1 MNNANAVLIPV
12 HKDCTLSLFQRLRG
26 RLTRAPG
33 AAPSASRPP
42 DPALLESREAITRF
56 LFLADPPEPVD
67 LCFVLGCPTPT
78 NMDPAIA
85 LHASGFA
92 PVVMISGHGPA
103 RQPVPESMVF
113 RDYAVARGIPAE
125 AMIIE
130 TEATNTK
137 ENFALSAPIIGAQL
151 GWSRI
156 RRVALVTKPY
166 HMRRAI
172 MTARQH
178 WPAHLRLIALPSYA
192 PDDPLAESWW
202 QTEDGRRYVLQELRA
217 IGTYALQ
224 NDIGGF

>member
-1 MNNANAVLIPV
+1 M
-12 HKDCTLSLFQRLRG
+12 
-26 RLTRAPG
+26 
-33 AAPSASRPP
+33 
-42 DPALLESREAITRF
+42 ESREAITRF
-56 LFLADPPEPVD
+56 LFVGDPTEPVD
-67 LCFVLGCPTPT
+67 LCFVLGCPTPM

-85 LHASGFA
+85 LHAGGFT
-92 PVVMISGHGPA
+92 PVIMISGHGPS
-103 RQPVPESMVF
+103 RQPVPESILF

-125 AMIIE
+125 AMMVE

-137 ENFALSAPIIGAQL
+137 ENFLLSAPIIEAQL

-178 WPAHLRLIALPSYA
+178 WPAHLKLIAQPA
-192 PDDPLAESWW
+192 IDPDDPSAETWW
-202 QTEDGRRYVLQELRA
+202 RTESGRRFVLQELRS
-217 IGTYALQ
+217 IGAYALQ